1 MDILCHKGRFWN
13 EVVVMAGAVGRE
25 AEKERFELIDGKVV
39 LMSPRPRI
47 NHARISGAIYFAF
60 ARYLQGK
67 RCEPF
72 CDGVDVYLD
81 EKNHFIPDVMIVCNP
96 DQVKETHIEGAP
108 ALVVEV
114 LSVSTQFRDRGVKM
128 HAYAAAGVQEYWLVN
143 PNDKSIEV
151 YLNHEGTFVLDNIYN
166 WFTEEQ
172 RQENDA
178 APVEQKL
185 AAELLPREIPVSLY
199 DDFRIP
205 LADIFARI

>member
-1 MDILCHKGRFWN
+1 
-13 EVVVMAGAVGRE
+13 MAGAVGRE
-25 AEKERFELIDGKVV
+25 AAKERFELIDGKVV

>member
-1 MDILCHKGRFWN
+1 
-13 EVVVMAGAVGRE
+13 MAGAVGRE

-72 CDGVDVYLD
+72 CDGVDVYLA

>member
-81 EKNHFIPDVMIVCNP
+81 EKNHWFV
-96 DQVKETHIEGAP
+96 VK
-108 ALVVEV
+108 
-114 LSVSTQFRDRGVKM
+114 
-128 HAYAAAGVQEYWLVN
+128 
-143 PNDKSIEV
+143 
-151 YLNHEGTFVLDNIYN
+151 
-166 WFTEEQ
+166 
-172 RQENDA
+172 
-178 APVEQKL
+178 
-185 AAELLPREIPVSLY
+185 
-199 DDFRIP
+199 
-205 LADIFARI
+205 

>member
-72 CDGVDVYLD
+72 CDGVDVDLD
-81 EKNHFIPDVMIVCNP
+81 EKNHFIPDGMIVCNP

>member
-1 MDILCHKGRFWN
+1 
-13 EVVVMAGAVGRE
+13 MAGAVGRE

-185 AAELLPREIPVSLY
+185 AAELLPREIPVS
-199 DDFRIP
+199 
-205 LADIFARI
+205 IFARI

>member
-1 MDILCHKGRFWN
+1 
-13 EVVVMAGAVGRE
+13 MAGAVGRE

-72 CDGVDVYLD
+72 CDGVDVYLA

-166 WFTEEQ
+166 WFTEEP

>member
-1 MDILCHKGRFWN
+1 
-13 EVVVMAGAVGRE
+13 MAGAVGRE

-39 LMSPRPRI
+39 LMSPRPCI

-114 LSVSTQFRDRGVKM
+114 LYVSTQFRDRGVKM

>member
-39 LMSPRPRI
+39 LMSPRTRI